1 MAAALAGAARGG
13 FGQQICWLHRARCAL
28 PSQGDQG
35 VQGSPGR
42 RSVQGAIPTRR
53 PGKQSGKELC
63 PGPGRGLGFGA
74 GGAVHGRRPGK
85 HSTSARSKSALGSGA
100 MAAMGMGPLDG
111 RALAPRQRARKPS
124 SPAGSGNIPAR
135 AERNGQTR
143 PKLPGEDRAVLL
155 EIPRVTRA
163 TTS

>member
-63 PGPGRGLGFGA
+63 PVWCWGGSPRSSTRQALHLSSIKIYPGLWS
-74 GGAVHGRRPGK
+74 HGRDGHGAPRR
-85 HSTSARSKSALGSGA
+85 AGSGA
-100 MAAMGMGPLDG
+100 PATGPQ
-111 RALAPRQRARKPS
+111 AQQPS
-124 SPAGSGNIPAR
+124 RFWKHSSEG
-135 AERNGQTR
+135 
-143 PKLPGEDRAVLL
+143 
-155 EIPRVTRA
+155 
-163 TTS
+163 